1 MADMENQEDQ
11 KISECLQEAF
21 GYSDEQLL
29 KQLDHVNENFKDV
42 SFAGAEERLM
52 KRFMERKAEMER
64 KATEAEPETTKS
76 DARTGAI
83 PEITAGAEE
92 CTLVEE
98 NRPELL
104 ELEKKQDE
112 KQDEKQN
119 KKKIVRFGKKK
130 VLATAALVAVIAGM
144 LGGTAIGKK
153 NYFFRKSGSV
163 AEISLDN
170 DKNMLEDSKLE
181 LIYKDIEEKV
191 DFPLLLLGYCPEN
204 MEFDGYDI
212 YADGV
217 EIRFTY
223 YNKFMYL
230 VQRKKETASS
240 TGIVSDRE
248 TEKSVMNRWMNQK
261 IEYSVNTLDD
271 GTQECGAIIPIKN
284 YYYCIYGSIP
294 EEKFKEILKYLYF
307 S

>member
-64 KATEAEPETTKS
+64 KATEAKPETTKS

-112 KQDEKQN
+112 KQN

-153 NYFFRKSGSV
+153 SYFLKIRRNE
-163 AEISLDN
+163 ATISLDN
-170 DKNMLEDSKLE
+170 DKNTPSNSKLE
-181 LIYKDIEEKV
+181 QAYEALESELGLPVLK
-191 DFPLLLLGYCPEN
+191 LGYIPKELQFIN
-204 MEFDGYDI
+204 YDI
-212 YADGV
+212 YEDGGQIEFSYCGKSV
-217 EIRFTY
+217 
-223 YNKFMYL
+223 YL
-230 VQRKKETASS
+230 IQRKKEMSVSAEIKSDRNEE
-240 TGIVSDRE
+240 GIVFNKWINKD
-248 TEKSVMNRWMNQK
+248 
-261 IEYSVNTLDD
+261 IEYYINDLEDNN
-271 GTQECGAIIPIKN
+271 QECECFITIN
-284 YYYCIYGSIP
+284 NSYYYLFGYIEK
-294 EEKFKEILKYLYF
+294 EEFEKILEYLNF
-307 S
+307 F

>member
-64 KATEAEPETTKS
+64 KAAEAAPEMMKP
-76 DARTGAI
+76 DAQAGTI

-104 ELEKKQDE
+104 ELEK

-153 NYFFRKSGSV
+153 NYFFRKSEAIMPGFV
-163 AEISLDN
+163 LDN
-170 DKNMLEDSKLE
+170 ARNKVQSSKVE
-181 LIYKDIEEKV
+181 AVYQEIEKV
-191 DFPLLLLGYCPEN
+191 MDVKPLKLGYYPSSL
-204 MEFDGYDI
+204 EFVDAEVT
-212 YADGV
+212 ADKAKL
-217 EIRFTY
+217 RFL
-223 YNKFMYL
+223 YNGQIIIFI
-230 VQRKKETASS
+230 QEKKLKDTSMVLE
-240 TGIVSDRE
+240 SDRQNKYE
-248 TEKSVMNRWMNQK
+248 IYNEWIRQN
-261 IEYSVNTLDD
+261 IEYSGNILRDNLEELEMLITIDN
-271 GTQECGAIIPIKN
+271 I
-284 YYYCIYGSIP
+284 YYYFSGMMP
-294 EEKFKEILKYLYF
+294 REEYEKVLKNMNF
-307 S
+307 F

>member
-112 KQDEKQN
+112 KQN

-153 NYFFRKSGSV
+153 SYFLKIRRNE
-163 AEISLDN
+163 ATISLDN
-170 DKNMLEDSKLE
+170 DKNTPSNSKLE
-181 LIYKDIEEKV
+181 QAYEALESELGLPVLK
-191 DFPLLLLGYCPEN
+191 LGYIPKELQFIN
-204 MEFDGYDI
+204 YDI
-212 YADGV
+212 YEDGGQIEFSYCGKSV
-217 EIRFTY
+217 
-223 YNKFMYL
+223 YL
-230 VQRKKETASS
+230 IQRKKEMSVSAEIKSDRNEE
-240 TGIVSDRE
+240 GIVFNKWINKD
-248 TEKSVMNRWMNQK
+248 
-261 IEYSVNTLDD
+261 IEYYINDLEDNN
-271 GTQECGAIIPIKN
+271 QECECFITIN
-284 YYYCIYGSIP
+284 NSYYYLFGYIEK
-294 EEKFKEILKYLYF
+294 EEFEKILEYLNF
-307 S
+307 F

>member
-112 KQDEKQN
+112 KQDEKKN

>member
-52 KRFMERKAEMER
+52 KRFMERKAEMEK
-64 KATEAEPETTKS
+64 KAAEAGPETTKS
-76 DARTGAI
+76 GAQAGEI

-104 ELEKKQDE
+104 ELE
-112 KQDEKQN
+112 
-119 KKKIVRFGKKK
+119 KKK

-153 NYFFRKSGSV
+153 NYFFRKLDNSTPAV
-163 AEISLDN
+163 QLDN
-170 DKNMLEDSKLE
+170 DKNKKQDSE
-181 LIYKDIEEKV
+181 LQNAYKIIEQQLDMPVLKM
-191 DFPLLLLGYCPEN
+191 GYCPTKLIFENVDIYYDEAQLKFRYEEN
-204 MEFDGYDI
+204 MVNFFQI
-212 YADGV
+212 
-217 EIRFTY
+217 
-223 YNKFMYL
+223 
-230 VQRKKETASS
+230 KKEKSAS
-240 TGIVSDRE
+240 VHYESDRAGNNKIYNEWLRKEVAYSWNSLNENGTEYEAVITQGDSCYYISGIMPE
-248 TEKSVMNRWMNQK
+248 TEFKK
-261 IEYSVNTLDD
+261 ILEFLNFY
-271 GTQECGAIIPIKN
+271 
-284 YYYCIYGSIP
+284 
-294 EEKFKEILKYLYF
+294 
-307 S
+307 

>member
-1 MADMENQEDQ
+1 M
-11 KISECLQEAF
+11 
-21 GYSDEQLL
+21 
-29 KQLDHVNENFKDV
+29 
-42 SFAGAEERLM
+42 
-52 KRFMERKAEMER
+52 
-64 KATEAEPETTKS
+64 
-76 DARTGAI
+76 
-83 PEITAGAEE
+83 
-92 CTLVEE
+92 
-98 NRPELL
+98 
-104 ELEKKQDE
+104 
-112 KQDEKQN
+112 
-119 KKKIVRFGKKK
+119 
-130 VLATAALVAVIAGM
+130 IAGM

-181 LIYKDIEEKV
+181 LIYKDIEEKA
-191 DFPLLLLGYCPEN
+191 DFPVLLLGYCPEN

>member
-64 KATEAEPETTKS
+64 KATEAKPETTKS

-104 ELEKKQDE
+104 ELEK

-153 NYFFRKSGSV
+153 NYFFQKSEATMPRFV
-163 AEISLDN
+163 LDN
-170 DKNMLEDSKLE
+170 AKNKVQSSK
-181 LIYKDIEEKV
+181 IESVYQEIEKV
-191 DFPLLLLGYCPEN
+191 MDVKPLKLGYYPSN
-204 MEFDGYDI
+204 LEFIDAEVTVNKAKLRFSYDGQI
-212 YADGV
+212 
-217 EIRFTY
+217 
-223 YNKFMYL
+223 
-230 VQRKKETASS
+230 
-240 TGIVSDRE
+240 IVFIQ
-248 TEKSVMNRWMNQK
+248 EKN
-261 IEYSVNTLDD
+261 
-271 GTQECGAIIPIKN
+271 
-284 YYYCIYGSIP
+284 
-294 EEKFKEILKYLYF
+294 
-307 S
+307 